1 MAGICCGSVIW
12 QKVIGWTNYTGY
24 GHGGVIFLEEKNQL
38 IGQSY
43 RVWLLYYLQ
52 FIVVVET
59 GKEGAVYLRNVFET
73 VFVDIDNYVGLYRDD
88 CVPPP
93 KKAKNKTAARGYQA
107 AVLKEEMVESNL
119 SQEGGKSFN
128 NGECSSVASKD
139 ANVLLGV
146 SHGLASFLGTE
157 VAAYCVGRRAEEPS
171 LDRASDIAVVIEIG

>member
-1 MAGICCGSVIW
+1 MAA
-12 QKVIGWTNYTGY
+12 
-24 GHGGVIFLEEKNQL
+24 
-38 IGQSY
+38 
-43 RVWLLYYLQ
+43 
-52 FIVVVET
+52 ET

-128 NGECSSVASKD
+128 NGECSSVAPED
-139 ANVLLGV
+139 ADILLAG
-146 SHGLASFLGTE
+146 GAIGGTE
-157 VAAYCVGRRAEEPS
+157 VAAHCIGRRAEESS
-171 LDRASDIAVVIEIG
+171 LDCARDIVVVIETGRELI